1 MLYTKKSLRKLLNDS
16 NITTTAKSIAT
27 LLLLALD
34 NGVVSRE
41 EVLQEHMEPKRSVG
55 RPKKVVDPD
64 EVKDEAPIE
73 EPKRH
78 RGRPRK
84 YRPKIVDPD
93 KPKDPKYD
101 RIRVMSRLPIP
112 VTLTNV
118 ETGEVRLFKSQCNA
132 SKTLGKGERFFAR
145 HNGEVV
151 GGELI
156 QVG

>member
-1 MLYTKKSLRKLLNDS
+1 MLYTKKSLKTLLQDS
-16 NITTTAKSIAT
+16 NVTTTAKSIAA

-41 EVLQEHMEPKRSVG
+41 EILQEPVEKRPVGRPGKSEPEAEETKDVILISEPKR
-55 RPKKVVDPD
+55 P
-64 EVKDEAPIE
+64 
-73 EPKRH
+73 

-84 YRPKIVDPD
+84 YPPKIADPD

-101 RIRVMSRLPIP
+101 RLRTQIKVPIP

-118 ETGEVRLFKSQCNA
+118 ETGKVRTFKSQCMA
-132 SKTLGKGERFFAR
+132 GKAVGKSEKFFAR

-151 GGELI
+151 NGELI
-156 QVG
+156 QLG